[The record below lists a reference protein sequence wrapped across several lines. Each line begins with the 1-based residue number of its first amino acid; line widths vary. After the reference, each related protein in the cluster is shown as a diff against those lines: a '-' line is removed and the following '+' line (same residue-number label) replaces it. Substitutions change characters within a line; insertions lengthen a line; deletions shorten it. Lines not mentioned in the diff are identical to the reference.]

1 VSLPPC
7 LTPSLS
13 PCLTPS
19 LSPCLTPSPSPSLP
33 PCLPVSLTPSLSH
46 SLPLILPPSLLPLPL
61 ILPPSL
67 LPLPLPLILPTPLPP
82 SRTLYIEGERK
93 LDFQGWCVGIQ
104 RAAGSAGDSLSQQQ
118 LTETDIPVV
127 VDRCID
133 YITQCGLTSEGIYRK
148 SGVNSRV
155 AALCEAFRRD
165 ARSVRLKEEEHQVD
179 DVSNTLKRFF
189 RESGE
194 GLFTIQAASA
204 WLSTPGE
211 TYTPNP
217 CTLTP

>member
-1 VSLPPC
+1 MFIPSNAEALLRLSFERIGRLKYKDGLNLQSPRVGWFALVGSSLHAY
-7 LTPSLS
+7 LEDSEEEEEIHLRKLQELS
-13 PCLTPS
+13 IQQENEVLV
-19 LSPCLTPSPSPSLP
+19 L
-33 PCLPVSLTPSLSH
+33 VERG
-46 SLPLILPPSLLPLPL
+46 
-61 ILPPSL
+61 
-67 LPLPLPLILPTPLPP
+67 
-82 SRTLYIEGERK
+82 RTLYIEGERK

-104 RAAGSAGDSLSQQQ
+104 KAAGSAGDSLSQQQ

-155 AALCEAFRRD
+155 AGLCEAFRRD
-165 ARSVRLKEEEHQVD
+165 ARSVRLKEGEHQVD

-189 RESGE
+189 RESEE
-194 GLFTIQAASA
+194 GLFTTQAASA

-211 TYTPNP
+211 SYTPN
-217 CTLTP
+217 TLTPAP